1 MMYQLRKQPFL
12 MSSRNAP
19 RVTTLKTAAR
29 ETIGRE
35 VRIRKVRDRPCAA
48 IFFLFNRNTLN
59 NRSKIKF
66 LNRFLFSEGKKYGL
80 VAMSI

>member
-29 ETIGRE
+29 ETRE
-35 VRIRKVRDRPCAA
+35 RGKDTTGTRS
-48 IFFLFNRNTLN
+48 TL
-59 NRSKIKF
+59 RCDLLSF
-66 LNRFLFSEGKKYGL
+66 
-80 VAMSI
+80 